1 MFWSIRKACCCTAS
15 SPPPTFRIGGQRS
28 IQLSYGCSR
37 RTSGAYHR
45 PGQARRLRQWLRYP
59 PRAAVLA
66 AGAAV
71 GLPGAPAGGHGEL
84 LFPTVDAAGRSVG
97 AGRRNRPCVAGIG
110 IAPARG
116 RPAWAGLQRRLPCAD
131 RIQLVERGAD
141 PAAGKQPRHGSS
153 CRGRDPVLA
162 ASGRGSVYAPG
173 DSAEPSPRPSA
184 SPHDRR
190 TCNRPETGTRLSLS
204 PSRSPPSSNWLFEA
218 SRRGGESRSLA
229 LVPPPP
235 ARKAPASFSPWRA
248 GISRGLRACCVI
260 STLVGRSQ
268 DRRWGLPRLRFLP
281 SGCLPNGLCRR
292 ASGRRC
298 SIVRPRPAPRGRIG
312 SLPAPAGR

>member
-1 MFWSIRKACCCTAS
+1 MEPERLDRARTVEAIAADTAPGR
-15 SPPPTFRIGGQRS
+15 PPWA
-28 IQLSYGCSR
+28 
-37 RTSGAYHR
+37 GAV
-45 PGQARRLRQWLRYP
+45 LVRYP
-59 PRAAVLA
+59 PRGVGMA

-97 AGRRNRPCVAGIG
+97 AGRRNRPCVTRLG

-204 PSRSPPSSNWLFEA
+204 PSWSPPSSNWLFEA

-229 LVPPPP
+229 LVPA
-235 ARKAPASFSPWRA
+235 ARKALGSFSPWRA
-248 GISRGLRACCVI
+248 RVSRGLRACCVVSSLWAGARI
-260 STLVGRSQ
+260 DARV
-268 DRRWGLPRLRFLP
+268 
-281 SGCLPNGLCRR
+281 C
-292 ASGRRC
+292 RC
-298 SIVRPRPAPRGRIG
+298 SGLDLRDVVPTGCV
-312 SLPAPAGR
+312 AGRAERGGRPPGRGLRRGAELDRSRPQPVVDGVERFDQLVVPWIMRIE

>member
-1 MFWSIRKACCCTAS
+1 MGPERLDRARTVKSIAAVTAS
-15 SPPPTFRIGGQRS
+15 SRPPWA
-28 IQLSYGCSR
+28 
-37 RTSGAYHR
+37 GAV
-45 PGQARRLRQWLRYP
+45 LVRYP

-84 LFPTVDAAGRSVG
+84 LFPTVDAAGRPVG

-229 LVPPPP
+229 LVPA
-235 ARKAPASFSPWRA
+235 ARKAPASFSRRRARFWRRQRA
-248 GISRGLRACCVI
+248 RSVTFCLWTAARIDARVYRGSGFNLRDVFPTGCVEGRAEGAARPPGCGLRRGAE
-260 STLVGRSQ
+260 L
-268 DRRWGLPRLRFLP
+268 D
-281 SGCLPNGLCRR
+281 
-292 ASGRRC
+292 
-298 SIVRPRPAPRGRIG
+298 RPRPQGGAVHAGYLSIFNF
-312 SLPAPAGR
+312 LPYRSGQPSGALL

>member
-1 MFWSIRKACCCTAS
+1 MGPERLDRARTVESIAAVTAS
-15 SPPPTFRIGGQRS
+15 SRPPWA
-28 IQLSYGCSR
+28 
-37 RTSGAYHR
+37 GAV
-45 PGQARRLRQWLRYP
+45 LVRYP

-110 IAPARG
+110 IAPAG
-116 RPAWAGLQRRLPCAD
+116 GHPAWTGLQTPLAVQTG
-131 RIQLVERGAD
+131 RIQPVGLVERGAD
-141 PAAGKQPRHGSS
+141 PATGKQPRHGSS

-162 ASGRGSVYAPG
+162 ASGRGSCVR
-173 DSAEPSPRPSA
+173 SRRLSPSPLPRPSA

-218 SRRGGESRSLA
+218 SRRGSESRSLA
-229 LVPPPP
+229 LVPA
-235 ARKAPASFSPWRA
+235 ARKAPASFSRGAP
-248 GISRGLRACCVI
+248 GSRG
-260 STLVGRSQ
+260 
-268 DRRWGLPRLRFLP
+268 
-281 SGCLPNGLCRR
+281 GC
-292 ASGRRC
+292 
-298 SIVRPRPAPRGRIG
+298 APVV
-312 SLPAPAGR
+312 